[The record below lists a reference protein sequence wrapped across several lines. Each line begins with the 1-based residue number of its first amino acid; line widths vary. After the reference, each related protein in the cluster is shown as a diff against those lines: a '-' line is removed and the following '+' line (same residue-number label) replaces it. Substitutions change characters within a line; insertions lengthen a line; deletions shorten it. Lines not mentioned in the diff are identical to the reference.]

1 MAQNPSAPTSSLEPP
16 SLLVVGA
23 GPVGLVA
30 ACELRRHGLHVRVVE
45 RNRAPSEHSKALALH
60 ARTLEI
66 LSAHD
71 GVVDALIAAGTIVEG
86 IEVRTDGHLAASL
99 AISELNGGPAGDDGK
114 RHGRDHGMARREEQS
129 VNCGDDSR
137 PSVWATQFPFVLMVP
152 QSDTE
157 RILARC
163 LKDVYGTDVEWQT
176 ELVRI
181 RQDPSAVHVELRHA
195 HGRTG
200 QRPTPAT
207 PSHSTAATAA
217 ATGTGTANRET
228 RRETDREEWRAVEEG
243 GTAEG
248 EVEVAAFD
256 LVCACD
262 GPHSTCRRQLGLSFD
277 GLQYPM
283 HALLADVALSHWP
296 FPRNKG
302 HVFTRG
308 KRVVAPGVGGR
319 GGGGGGGGVLVALPF
334 GVNGL
339 WRLIFD
345 EGTARRFSPP
355 GLIDQTEAR
364 RQGKGKAAEGG
375 GTEAGERTGR
385 GGDKSETPY
394 VEIPAGISSSVDV
407 SDTTEVPPPA
417 SDTPSASTAETL
429 STAGVT
435 SPAVVSETAHH
446 GPATIPSAPL
456 PSTPPSAASASS
468 LTADGSGGDSA
479 DTAPSS
485 SPVTAQQPAL
495 TPQHVSAMLNAIVP
509 CGAHVDSIHW
519 CSVFSMHLRSLN
531 RFLQS
536 RVLFLGDAAHIH
548 SPVGGQGL
556 NTGVQDAYN
565 AAWKVALVGRG
576 IAGWELLT
584 TYDTERRAAV
594 AQRQQQQQQ
603 HRGHVHQMPCC
614 CCCCLPLTT
623 PTLQCHTPLAT
634 VALRHH
640 MLPLRPVVVV
650 AAASG
655 GLKA

>member
-1 MAQNPSAPTSSLEPP
+1 MAQNPSAPSSSLEPP

-99 AISELNGGPAGDDGK
+99 ALSELNGSPAGDDGG
-114 RHGRDHGMARREEQS
+114 RHGRDHGLARREEQS
-129 VNCGDDSR
+129 ADCGDDSR
-137 PSVWATQFPFVLMVP
+137 PSVWATRFPFVLMVP

-181 RQDPSAVHVELRHA
+181 RQDPSAVHVELRHVHA
-195 HGRTG
+195 RTR
-200 QRPTPAT
+200 QPRTPAT
-207 PSHSTAATAA
+207 PSHSTATAA
-217 ATGTGTANRET
+217 ETDTGTATRGIGREME
-228 RRETDREEWRAVEEG
+228 REGWRSVEG
-243 GTAEG
+243 GEAEG
-248 EVEVAAFD
+248 EVEAASFD

-308 KRVVAPGVGGR
+308 KRVVAPV
-319 GGGGGGGGVLVALPF
+319 
-334 GVNGL
+334 
-339 WRLIFD
+339 
-345 EGTARRFSPP
+345 
-355 GLIDQTEAR
+355 GLIDQAEAR
-364 RQGKGKAAEGG
+364 RRGTGKAAEGG
-375 GTEAGERTGR
+375 GTAAGEVGEQRLGERTGR

-394 VEIPAGISSSVDV
+394 VEIPAGISSSADF
-407 SDTTEVPPPA
+407 SETTEAP
-417 SDTPSASTAETL
+417 PSASVTPLAAGSV
-429 STAGVT
+429 STAGVS
-435 SPAVVSETAHH
+435 SPARVVSALVSETAHH
-446 GPATIPSAPL
+446 GPAYIPSAPL
-456 PSTPPSAASASS
+456 PSTPPTASASR
-468 LTADGSGGDSA
+468 LAADGSGGGSA
-479 DTAPSS
+479 GIAPST
-485 SPVTAQQPAL
+485 SPVTPQQPAL
-495 TPQHVSAMLNAIVP
+495 TPQQPAVTPQHVSAMLNAIAP

-576 IAGWELLT
+576 IAGSSGSSAGGT
-584 TYDTERRAAV
+584 CTRR
-594 AQRQQQQQQ
+594 
-603 HRGHVHQMPCC
+603 H
-614 CCCCLPLTT
+614 
-623 PTLQCHTPLAT
+623 
-634 VALRHH
+634 
-640 MLPLRPVVVV
+640 
-650 AAASG
+650 AAAPAASPSLHPHFG
-655 GLKA
+655 VTRHFSL